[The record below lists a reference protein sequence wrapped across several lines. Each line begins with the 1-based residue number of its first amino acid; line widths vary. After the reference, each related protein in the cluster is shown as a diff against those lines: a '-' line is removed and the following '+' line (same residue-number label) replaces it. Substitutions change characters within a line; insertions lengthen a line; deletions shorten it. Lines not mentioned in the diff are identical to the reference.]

1 MLSPILHNESRQI
14 IVTFLYRIL
23 NFTVV
28 APPPAGDPSSLVGL
42 LTLLTHDMILHL
54 VSSHHITSQSI

>member
-1 MLSPILHNESRQI
+1 MLSTILHNESRQI

-28 APPPAGDPSSLVGL
+28 ATPPAGDPSSLVGL

-54 VSSHHITSQSI
+54 V